1 MNKMEALTMCF
12 EIIKDVC
19 PIGSGIML
27 VDKTKVVIAII
38 EADVKVKMPAPQVGE
53 KIRENASIFKCI
65 ETKCLSMN
73 IIPKEL
79 YGIKL
84 KATTIPIIDETG
96 DVLGILS
103 VVSSLE
109 IQDKLFTA
117 AETMA
122 ASTEQITATT
132 EEMGANAA
140 YLVSRLETVKGGA
153 ESMRTKIE
161 KTDQILKFVSDV
173 ADNSNL
179 LGLNAAIEAARAGEH
194 GRGFAV
200 VADEIR
206 KMAVNSAS
214 SVNEIKK
221 LLQAVNT
228 DTTKVVDTI
237 TSTFEL
243 SQRQAE
249 ANEEIASVMQGIA
262 SIASEVEKLAE
273 KV

>member
-12 EIIKDVC
+12 DIIKAAC
-19 PIGSGIML
+19 PVGSGIML
-27 VDKTKVVIAII
+27 IDKNRVVIAII
-38 EADVKVKMPAPQVGE
+38 EADIKVTLPAPKVGE
-53 KIRENASIFKCI
+53 RIPEENPILQCL
-65 ETKCLSMN
+65 ETKCLSTD

-79 YGIKL
+79 YGVKL
-84 KATTIPIIDETG
+84 RATTIPVIDATG

-109 IQDKLFTA
+109 LQDKLLTA

-132 EEMGANAA
+132 EEMGANAVG
-140 YLVSRLETVKGGA
+140 LVSRLGTAKAGG
-153 ESMRTKIE
+153 ESVRAKIE
-161 KTDQILKFVSDV
+161 KTDEILKFVSDV
-173 ADNSNL
+173 AANSNL

-206 KMAVNSAS
+206 KMAVNSAN

-221 LLQAVNT
+221 LLQAINI
-228 DTTKVVDTI
+228 DTTEVVDTI

-249 ANEEIASVMQGIA
+249 ANEEIVSVMQGIA
-262 SIASEVEKLAE
+262 SIACEVETLAG
-273 KV
+273 KA